1 MMIKKMTKGLSVSL
15 VQQRDADYC
24 DDVNFVGEKISD
36 LILIEEIFSNF
47 EDISGAILSRSQ
59 KSRVMGLGPWMGRQ
73 QWPHD
78 WQYDKDFRISNHSQL
93 QADFATILGGMFDWI

>member
-59 KSRVMGLGPWMGRQ
+59 KSRVMGLGP
-73 QWPHD
+73 
-78 WQYDKDFRISNHSQL
+78 
-93 QADFATILGGMFDWI
+93 